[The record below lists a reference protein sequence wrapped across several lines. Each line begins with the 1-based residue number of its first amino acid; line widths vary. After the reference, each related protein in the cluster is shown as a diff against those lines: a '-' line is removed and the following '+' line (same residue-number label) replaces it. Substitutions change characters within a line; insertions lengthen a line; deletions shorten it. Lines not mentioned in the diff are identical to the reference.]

1 VKISRARVFLEGK
14 IAKNSEIKG
23 FAWGGAGVAK
33 IVSENALTLENEC
46 LECANRN
53 PITERTIM
61 NSVFRKYKAAF
72 TLIELLVVIAII
84 AILAGMLLPAL
95 AKAKAKAQRIKCVNN
110 LKNVGLAFRIFATD
124 NNDRFPMEFSVQ
136 DGGSSEYYN
145 VPNSNYYHF
154 QVLSNELSTPKII
167 ICPSDAG
174 KEDATNWTTNL
185 KKKFD
190 EKKSHS
196 YSVGLDAAETYPQ
209 SFLSTDRNIT
219 NLTTRPAAKL
229 TDNQFADLGAIAP
242 NPNSK
247 AIDSAGWD
255 NNVHQNQGN
264 ACMGDGSVQQLS
276 NARLRE
282 QLKNT
287 GTSSNAFLFP
297 AAFKQ

>member
-1 VKISRARVFLEGK
+1 
-14 IAKNSEIKG
+14 
-23 FAWGGAGVAK
+23 
-33 IVSENALTLENEC
+33 
-46 LECANRN
+46 
-53 PITERTIM
+53 M

-124 NNDRFPMEFSVQ
+124 NNDRFPMEIQVA
-136 DGGSSEYYN
+136 DGGSQEYN
-145 VPNSNYYHF
+145 DKPASNYYHW

-174 KEDATNWTTNL
+174 KIDATNWTKNFID
-185 KKKFD
+185 KFA
-190 EKKSHS
+190 KGQSHS
-196 YSVGLDAAETYPQ
+196 YSVGLNAAETYPQ

-219 NLTTRPAAKL
+219 NGAPGDRDASKVKINAL
-229 TDNQFADLGAIAP
+229 NDLGAVTTPA
-242 NPNSK
+242 SAK
-247 AIDSAGWD
+247 QGAIDKTGWTEKI
-255 NNVHQNQGN
+255 HQNQGN

-276 NARLRE
+276 SARLKE

-287 GTSSNAFLFP
+287 GTDKNEFLFP
-297 AAFKQ
+297 GDPAP